1 MTNSISIIRQIVG
14 LFNSTSWIAVLLE
27 SLVLVLFTISA
38 NFLLR
43 VIFNRIRIFLNST
56 RKNKEFHWY
65 IEIMRMIE
73 NPISKALWI
82 FSIAYI
88 AELICRYFQ
97 LPVDL
102 IAALR
107 IVAII
112 FVFAQAAILEVDKLE
127 TELIAPPK
135 KNSPK
140 MDKVTIDIIS
150 KLIKAV
156 VYIVAALAIMQALG
170 VNINGILAL
179 GGISGLAAGF
189 ASRELLSNFFGIIMI
204 YLDKPFVIGEFVR
217 IEGRNCMGTI
227 EKVDWSMTT
236 VRTEDKKQ
244 VFIPNSAFLT
254 ASIENSSRLSH
265 RIFSEEIKVLC
276 PDYKKII
283 GLIKDIKSFIKTHKE
298 IDFRESISIDIIE
311 ISQNVIRLSI
321 KSFAKCT
328 EVSKFGKFRNN
339 LLVEIAEMV
348 RKHDLL
354 LA

>member
-1 MTNSISIIRQIVG
+1 MIKQIVS
-14 LFNSTSWIAVLLE
+14 LFNSTGWIAVLLE
-27 SLVLVLFTISA
+27 SLVIILFTVSA

-43 VIFNRIRIFLNST
+43 VVFNRIRIFLNST

-73 NPISKALWI
+73 SPLPKALWI

-88 AELICRYFQ
+88 AELICRYFK
-97 LPVDL
+97 LPADL

-107 IVAII
+107 MVAII

-127 TELIAPPK
+127 AELIAPPK
-135 KNSPK
+135 KNTPKTK
-140 MDKVTIDIIS
+140 MDKVIIGILS
-150 KLIKAV
+150 KLIKAIIYV
-156 VYIVAALAIMQALG
+156 VVALAIMQALG

-179 GGISGLAAGF
+179 GGISGLAVGF
-189 ASRELLSNFFGIIMI
+189 ASRELLSNFFGTIMI
-204 YLDKPFVIGEFVR
+204 YLDKPFIIGEFVR
-217 IEGRNCMGTI
+217 VEGRNCVGTI
-227 EKVDWSMTT
+227 EKVDWRMTT

-265 RIFSEEIKVLC
+265 RIFSEEMKVLC
-276 PDYKKII
+276 ADYKKII
-283 GLIKDIKSFIKTHKE
+283 GLIKDIKSFIKTHKG
-298 IDFRESISIDIIE
+298 IDCRESISIDIIE

-321 KSFAKCT
+321 KGFTKYT
-328 EVSKFGKFRNN
+328 EVGKFGKFRNN

-348 RKHDLL
+348 KKHDLL

>member
-1 MTNSISIIRQIVG
+1 MTNSISIIKQIVS
-14 LFNSTSWIAVLLE
+14 LFNSTGWIAVLLE
-27 SLVLVLFTISA
+27 NLVIILFTASA

-43 VIFNRIRIFLNST
+43 VVFNRIRIFLNST
-56 RKNKEFHWY
+56 RKNKEFYWY
-65 IEIMRMIE
+65 IKIMRMIE
-73 NPISKALWI
+73 SPLPKALWI

-88 AELICRYFQ
+88 AELICK

-107 IVAII
+107 MVAII
-112 FVFAQAAILEVDKLE
+112 FVFAQAAILEVDKLKV
-127 TELIAPPK
+127 ELIAPSK
-135 KNSPK
+135 KNTPK
-140 MDKVTIDIIS
+140 MDKVAIDILS
-150 KLIKAV
+150 KLIKAII
-156 VYIVAALAIMQALG
+156 YIVAALAIMQALG

-179 GGISGLAAGF
+179 GGISGLAVGF
-189 ASRELLSNFFGIIMI
+189 ASRELLSNFFGTIMI
-204 YLDKPFVIGEFVR
+204 YLDKPFIIGEFVR
-217 IEGRNCMGTI
+217 VEGRNCVGTI
-227 EKVDWSMTT
+227 EKVDWRITT

-276 PDYKKII
+276 ADYKKII

-298 IDFRESISIDIIE
+298 IDGRESISIDIIE

-321 KSFAKCT
+321 KGFAKCT
-328 EVSKFGKFRNN
+328 EIGKFGKFRNN

-348 RKHDLL
+348 KKHDLL